1 MSLLQHLYFHFEFR
15 TSHGALTWKYRLKKK
30 NPTLKIYII
39 KTIKRNCQD
48 YIYNVYLDGN
58 VHGPSRPVHAY
69 LIYYVTSVTLWGE
82 EDTVAILGALSTKQ
96 SSNENPNLCKSFYL
110 QSTEVFQPVYL
121 TVSTDCKLDMH
132 SFSNFEM

>member
-1 MSLLQHLYFHFEFR
+1 MKIQI
-15 TSHGALTWKYRLKKK
+15 KKK

-69 LIYYVTSVTLWGE
+69 LIYYVTSVTL
-82 EDTVAILGALSTKQ
+82 
-96 SSNENPNLCKSFYL
+96 
-110 QSTEVFQPVYL
+110 
-121 TVSTDCKLDMH
+121 
-132 SFSNFEM
+132 